1 MEEKKLALRDRVQ
14 IYIKNQKRISGKALT
29 AIIIVLAIIVCGSS
43 FIPSSASGKNDSA
56 SKYTDE
62 RIVKGTVVGDIM
74 LGRSIKNK
82 SSKTNYSDI
91 LDNVSSIWKDS
102 DYVSGNL
109 ECAVLDNPDKFEKND
124 KEIHINA
131 ETKSVNVLKDNGFT
145 LINLANNHLADFCSD
160 GVISTVNT
168 LQKAGLK
175 YVGAGKNIT
184 EASKYDIQE
193 VNGVKI
199 ATVSVSDIVPKNF
212 SATDSKAGILSTK
225 TSAYYNAVRQASQE
239 ADLVVVNI
247 HWGVEYGLNQSE
259 RQEEL
264 ARNLINFGAD
274 IVIGS
279 HPHVLQPVEK
289 YKDGIIF
296 YSMGNFVFD
305 QGWSRTKDSMVL
317 NYFVDKDG
325 NCSFEMIPVRI
336 KDGYPTVTNNPFFTK
351 RTFNTL
357 TKKLKDSDY
366 EVKSNTILLKNAI
379 KVDLKKNDTT
389 TQQTDSQNT
398 TGTDNQG
405 TQGSYNYNQG
415 TQGTYNQGGTTQ
427 GTQGTYNQGTTTTQG
442 TQGTYYQQGTTQTN
456 N

>member
-1 MEEKKLALRDRVQ
+1 MEEKKLALRDKIQ
-14 IYIKNQKRISGKALT
+14 IYIKNQKRITGKGLT
-29 AIIIVLAIIVCGSS
+29 LVILVLAAILCGSS
-43 FIPSSASGKNDSA
+43 FITSSASDKSNSA
-56 SKYTDE
+56 SKYNDE

-82 SSKTNYSDI
+82 SAKNNYSDI
-91 LDNVSSIWKDS
+91 LDGVSSIWKDS

-109 ECAVLDNPDKFEKND
+109 ECALLDNPDDFKKND

-131 ETKSVNVLKDNGFT
+131 ETKSVNLLKDNGFT
-145 LINLANNHLADFCSD
+145 LINLANNHLADFCSE
-160 GVISTVNT
+160 GVVSTVNT
-168 LQKAGLK
+168 LKKAGLN

-212 SATDSKAGILSTK
+212 SATDTKAGILSTK
-225 TSAYYNAVRQASQE
+225 NMRYYQAVRDAK
-239 ADLVVVNI
+239 AN
-247 HWGVEYGLNQSE
+247 
-259 RQEEL
+259 
-264 ARNLINFGAD
+264 AD

-325 NCSFEMIPVRI
+325 NLSFEMIPVRI
-336 KDGYPTVTNNPFFTK
+336 KDGYPTVTNNKFFVN

-357 TKKLKDSDY
+357 TKGLKDSDY
-366 EVKSNTILLKNAI
+366 EVKSDTLLLKNAI
-379 KVDLKKNDTT
+379 KVDLQKDNAGGNDTT
-389 TQQTDSQNT
+389 IDQNSTDLNN
-398 TGTDNQG
+398 TDNS
-405 TQGSYNYNQG
+405 TNTIDENNSYNNEDGINY
-415 TQGTYNQGGTTQ
+415 
-427 GTQGTYNQGTTTTQG
+427 
-442 TQGTYYQQGTTQTN
+442 
-456 N
+456 

>member
-1 MEEKKLALRDRVQ
+1 MEEKKLALRDKVQ
-14 IYIKNQKRISGKALT
+14 IYIKNQKQISGKALT
-29 AIIIVLAIIVCGSS
+29 AIIVALAIVICGSG
-43 FIPSSASGKNDSA
+43 FIPSTASDTSKTA

-62 RIVKGTVVGDIM
+62 RVVKGTVVGDIM
-74 LGRSIKNK
+74 LGRAIKNK
-82 SSKTNYSDI
+82 SAKTNYSEV
-91 LDNVSSIWKDS
+91 LDGVSNIWKDS

-109 ECAVLDNPDKFEKND
+109 ECALLDNPSEFEKNE

-145 LINLANNHLADFCSD
+145 LINLANNHLADFCAD

-168 LQKAGLK
+168 LKKAGLK
-175 YVGAGKNIT
+175 YVGAGQNIT

-225 TSAYYNAVRQASQE
+225 TSAYYNAVREASQT

-247 HWGVEYGLNQSE
+247 HWGVEYALNQSE

-305 QGWSRTKDSMVL
+305 QGWSRTKDSMAL

-325 NCSFEMIPVRI
+325 NCSFEMIPLRI
-336 KDGYPTVTNNPFFTK
+336 KDGYPTVTNNPFFAK
-351 RTFNTL
+351 RTINTL

-366 EVKSNTILLKNAI
+366 EIKSNTVVLKNAI

-389 TQQTDSQNT
+389 TQDTQTQTQDQTGVNNNVNNVNNNTNVNNNSSNVNNGNVYNLDDSGN
-398 TGTDNQG
+398 TGTVENG
-405 TQGSYNYNQG
+405 LNY
-415 TQGTYNQGGTTQ
+415 
-427 GTQGTYNQGTTTTQG
+427 
-442 TQGTYYQQGTTQTN
+442 
-456 N
+456 